1 MSQNIL
7 WDIMKLSRYIFNIIS
22 MQQFS
27 NVLLIYYI
35 IRDQIKHLSICIQY
49 KSCFQKWYKLAST
62 YLVIFIPQ
70 HCDLLYLQYQNK
82 ARSKLTLCSVKQT
95 AHI

>member
-49 KSCFQKWYKLAST
+49 KSCFQK
-62 YLVIFIPQ
+62 
-70 HCDLLYLQYQNK
+70 
-82 ARSKLTLCSVKQT
+82 
-95 AHI
+95 